1 MVFFVFNGV
10 INEEYKNVEL
20 KCNRVKKGCLYFLS
34 VREVYVNFMVF

>member
-20 KCNRVKKGCLYFLS
+20 KCNRVKKECLYFLS